1 MENWKREKEVKIQS
15 RMGRTTSYWKGQT
28 PYLQMYQ
35 NRFGFVERE
44 ISWGLFMP
52 WNFSLIEREIEGSN
66 FSLIES
72 ERERNFMGFMPKPFR
87 FCWNKKKKKKV
98 TPWFL
103 AFQNLTIYIVHSLFW
118 NYISILI
125 KTVKLCFKNI
135 ISQIL
140 CFN

>member
-1 MENWKREKEVKIQS
+1 MENWKRERGEDPVEDGANDVVLKRPNPLPPNVPKPF
-15 RMGRTTSYWKGQT
+15 W
-28 PYLQMYQ
+28 
-35 NRFGFVERE
+35 FCWERE

-72 ERERNFMGFMPKPFR
+72 ERERNFMGFMPKPFW
-87 FCWNKKKKKKV
+87 FCWSKKKNV
-98 TPWFL
+98 NPWFL
-103 AFQNLTIYIVHSLFW
+103 AFQILKIYILHSLFW

-135 ISQIL
+135 ISQFL